1 MEDTLKEILYEL
13 KSIRMELEK
22 RPAPRR
28 VEVKIDDDVIANDVI
43 KKINSENRISKH
55 GLISV

>member
-1 MEDTLKEILYEL
+1 MENTLKEILYEL

-22 RPAPRR
+22 RPAPRPVK
-28 VEVKIDDDVIANDVI
+28 VEIDDGVIANDVI
-43 KKINSENRISKH
+43 KKINSESRISKH